1 MSRTL
6 ATIIPL
12 LALTILASSGAA
24 LAGFGSTAVTD
35 DDHFGWAILTR
46 EGETM
51 STGVL
56 ARETLR
62 KVKQQYGPEL
72 LVIADGDERYVITDP
87 GLIREG
93 VRAARK
99 IREMEPEIGDLAG
112 AQAKL
117 ALSQVN
123 YGSRERL
130 ERRQRALEKA
140 LRDAERDGEATTE
153 LEQKL
158 FEARVAL
165 QVNEGME
172 RENRLT
178 AEERLD
184 LIRRRDKAS
193 ERVSRGMARINAEFR
208 EILDRAKSRGL
219 ARRVD

>member
-1 MSRTL
+1 MSRYP
-6 ATIIPL
+6 ATIIAL
-12 LALTILASSGAA
+12 LALTILASSGTA
-24 LAGFGSTAVTD
+24 LAGFGPKGLGNDA
-35 DDHFGWAILTR
+35 FGWAILTR

-62 KVKQQYGPEL
+62 KIQKQYGPDL
-72 LVIADGDERYVITDP
+72 LVIADGDERWVITDP
-87 GLIREG
+87 GLVRDA

-99 IREMEPEIGDLAG
+99 VRDLEPEIRDLAG

-117 ALSQVN
+117 AMSQAN
-123 YGSRERL
+123 NGSRERL

-140 LRDAERDGEATTE
+140 LRDSERDGEATEE
-153 LEQKL
+153 LEQEL
-158 FEARVAL
+158 FGARVAL
-165 QVNEGME
+165 QVNESMA

-178 AEERLD
+178 ADEKRD
-184 LIRRRDKAS
+184 LIRRRDNAS
-193 ERVSRGMARINAEFR
+193 ERVNRGMARINADFR

>member
-1 MSRTL
+1 MSRYP
-6 ATIIPL
+6 AIAL
-12 LALTILASSGAA
+12 LSLTILASSGTA
-24 LAGFGSTAVTD
+24 LADFGLNGLGD
-35 DDHFGWAILTR
+35 DENFGWAILTR
-46 EGETM
+46 DGETM
-51 STGVL
+51 STGVP

-62 KVKQQYGPEL
+62 KIQKQYGPEL

-87 GLIREG
+87 GLIREAL
-93 VRAARK
+93 RASRK
-99 IREMEPEIGDLAG
+99 IKDMEPEIGELAG

-117 ALSQVN
+117 ALAQVN

-130 ERRQRALEKA
+130 EHRQRELEKA
-140 LRDAERDGEATTE
+140 LRDAERDGESTEE

-158 FEARVAL
+158 FGAQVAL
-165 QVNEGME
+165 QVNENMA

-178 AEERLD
+178 AEEKRD

-193 ERVSRGMARINAEFR
+193 ERVSRGMARINAEIR